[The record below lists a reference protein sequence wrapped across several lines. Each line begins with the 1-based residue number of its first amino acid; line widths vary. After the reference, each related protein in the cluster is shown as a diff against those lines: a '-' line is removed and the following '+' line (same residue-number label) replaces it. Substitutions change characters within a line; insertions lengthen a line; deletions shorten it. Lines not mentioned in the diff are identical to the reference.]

1 MFLQYV
7 TMMLCQ
13 QEKDG
18 ADADAVSISIFHLHQ
33 DQE

>member
-1 MFLQYV
+1 MLLQYV

-18 ADADAVSISIFHLHQ
+18 ADAVSISIFHLNQ